1 MTGAAGQ
8 NDGTQ
13 AIRRAAAMLRHIAR
27 NPERGVTV
35 RDVSELMDLSRS
47 TVHRIL
53 RCLVEESLV
62 HQSDDAKYYTIGDLT
77 AELGMVAHGRKLA
90 ITRYRSLIE
99 AVARETGATTYLIG
113 RSGNESVCLDLIEA
127 TSIIRVIPVA
137 IGQRRPLGVGA
148 GATAILAS
156 LSPSESAATID
167 VIEPYLSQFTRMSG
181 ERLREIVSETRRSG
195 YAESRGQVVE
205 GVYGL
210 GMALS
215 HGQRPASYAISMAV
229 HESLATEDRIALWK
243 KCLKSTID
251 NLSGVPQMTEL

>member
-1 MTGAAGQ
+1 MTGPAGQ

-35 RDVSELMDLSRS
+35 RDVSEVMDLSRS

-53 RCLVEESLV
+53 RCLVEENLV

-90 ITRYRSLIE
+90 ITRYRPLIE
-99 AVARETGATTYLIG
+99 AIARETGATTYLMG

-156 LSPSESAATID
+156 LDEPECRATID
-167 VIEPYLSQFTRMSG
+167 VIEPYLPHFTRMSG
-181 ERLREIVSETRRSG
+181 ERLREAVEETRRNG
-195 YAESRGQVVE
+195 FAESRGQVVD

-210 GMALS
+210 GLAVRNE
-215 HGQRPASYAISMAV
+215 QRADSYAISIAV
-229 HESLATEDRIALWK
+229 HETLATDASIERWKRCFKSRIEAFGAGRP
-243 KCLKSTID
+243 D
-251 NLSGVPQMTEL
+251 

>member
-1 MTGAAGQ
+1 
-8 NDGTQ
+8 
-13 AIRRAAAMLRHIAR
+13 MLRHIAR

-53 RCLVEESLV
+53 RCLVEEGLV
-62 HQSDDAKYYTIGDLT
+62 HQSEDAKYYTIGDLT

-90 ITRYRSLIE
+90 ITRYRPLIE
-99 AVARETGATTYLIG
+99 AVARETGATTYLMG

-137 IGQRRPLGVGA
+137 VGQRRPLGVGA

-156 LSPSESAATID
+156 LGESECNSTIE
-167 VIEPYLSQFTRMSG
+167 VVEPYLPRFTRMSG
-181 ERLREIVSETRRSG
+181 NQLREAVATTRRTG
-195 YAESRGQVVE
+195 FTESRGQVIE

-210 GMALS
+210 GMAVRPD
-215 HGQRPASYAISMAV
+215 HRPASYAISIAV
-229 HESLATEDRIALWK
+229 HETLATQDNIERWKRCLRTRIEEFAL
-243 KCLKSTID
+243 D
-251 NLSGVPQMTEL
+251 VSG